1 MSDEMICLE
10 EEANVAVKHVFRAEL
25 LNAIAKNDKGA
36 FKKCVEQIGKD
47 WHVSRTVQ
55 TKDKYKF
62 REDLWES
69 RNAILS
75 HEYTWNTYNDKKH
88 YKAYSYRSKICFLL
102 NPVYYKLI
110 YDGLNKKALTEFYE
124 SIHDTRKVNKETWQE
139 TVEHYYS
146 KILSF
151 SPKDETDIDR
161 IFREDFKLWAKD
173 TVKTW
178 IVKENGHITYKRG
191 LTPESAQELSV

>member
-10 EEANVAVKHVFRAEL
+10 EEANIAVKHVFRAEL

-47 WHVSRTVQ
+47 WHVSRTVENEE
-55 TKDKYKF
+55 KKEF
-62 REDLWES
+62 REDLWKNKE
-69 RNAILS
+69 AILS
-75 HEYTWNTYNDKKH
+75 NKYEWNKSLYS
-88 YKAYSYRSKICFLL
+88 AYSYESKICFLL

-110 YDGLNKKALTEFYE
+110 YDGLNKAALTEFYK
-124 SIHDTRKVNKETWQE
+124 SINDTRKVDKETWQE

-151 SPKDETDIDR
+151 SPKDETDIDG
-161 IFREDFKLWAKD
+161 IFRKDFELWAKD

-191 LTPESAQELSV
+191 LTLKSAQELSV

>member
-47 WHVSRTVQ
+47 WHVSRTVE
-55 TKDKYKF
+55 TEEKEEF
-62 REDLWES
+62 REDLWKNKE
-69 RNAILS
+69 AILS
-75 HEYTWNTYNDKKH
+75 NKYEWNKSQYS
-88 YKAYSYRSKICFLL
+88 AYSYESKICFLL

-110 YDGLNKKALTEFYE
+110 YDERNKAALTEFYK
-124 SIHDTRKVNKETWQE
+124 SIKDTRKVNKETWQE

-146 KILSF
+146 TLSF
-151 SPKDETDIDR
+151 SPKDETDIDG

-191 LTPESAQELSV
+191 LTLKSAQELSV

>member
-1 MSDEMICLE
+1 MSNEMICLE

-47 WHVSRTVQ
+47 WHVSRTVE
-55 TKDKYKF
+55 TEEKEEF
-62 REDLWES
+62 REDLWKNKET
-69 RNAILS
+69 ILS
-75 HEYTWNTYNDKKH
+75 NKYEWNKSQYN
-88 YKAYSYRSKICFLL
+88 AYSYESKICFLL

-110 YDGLNKKALTEFYE
+110 YDGLNKAALTEFYK
-124 SIHDTRKVNKETWQE
+124 SIHDTRKVDKETWQE

-146 KILSF
+146 TLSF

-191 LTPESAQELSV
+191 LILKSAQELSV

>member
-1 MSDEMICLE
+1 MSNEMICLE

-36 FKKCVEQIGKD
+36 FKTLVEQIGKD
-47 WHVSRTVQ
+47 WHVSRTVE
-55 TKDKYKF
+55 TEEKEEF
-62 REDLWES
+62 REDLWKNKE
-69 RNAILS
+69 AILS
-75 HEYTWNTYNDKKH
+75 NKYEWNKSQYS
-88 YKAYSYRSKICFLL
+88 AYSYESKICFLL

-110 YDGLNKKALTEFYE
+110 YDGLNKKALTEFYK
-124 SIHDTRKVNKETWQE
+124 SINDTRKVDKETWQE

-146 KILSF
+146 EILSF
-151 SPKDETDIDR
+151 FPKDETDIDR

-178 IVKENGHITYKRG
+178 IVKENGHIMYKRG

>member
-1 MSDEMICLE
+1 MSNEMICLE

-47 WHVSRTVQ
+47 WHVSRTVE
-55 TKDKYKF
+55 TEEKEEF
-62 REDLWES
+62 REDLWKNKE
-69 RNAILS
+69 AILS
-75 HEYTWNTYNDKKH
+75 NKYEWNKSQYS
-88 YKAYSYRSKICFLL
+88 AYSYESKICFLL

-110 YDGLNKKALTEFYE
+110 YDELNKAALTEFYK
-124 SIHDTRKVNKETWQE
+124 SINDTRKVDKETWQE

-146 KILSF
+146 TLSF

-191 LTPESAQELSV
+191 LILKSAQELSV

>member
-25 LNAIAKNDKGA
+25 LNAIAKNDKEA

-47 WHVSRTVQ
+47 WHVSRTVENEE
-55 TKDKYKF
+55 KEEF
-62 REDLWES
+62 REDLWKNKE
-69 RNAILS
+69 AILS
-75 HEYTWNTYNDKKH
+75 NKYEWNKSQYN
-88 YKAYSYRSKICFLL
+88 AYSYESKICFLL

-110 YDGLNKKALTEFYE
+110 YDGLNKAALTEFYK
-124 SIHDTRKVNKETWQE
+124 SINDTRKVNKETWQE
-139 TVEHYYS
+139 AVEHYYS
-146 KILSF
+146 KLSF
-151 SPKDETDIDR
+151 SPKDETDIDG
-161 IFREDFKLWAKD
+161 IFRKDFELWAKD

-191 LTPESAQELSV
+191 LTLKSAQELSV

>member
-1 MSDEMICLE
+1 MSNEICLE

-47 WHVSRTVQ
+47 WHVSRTVE
-55 TKDKYKF
+55 TEEKEEF
-62 REDLWES
+62 REDLWKNKE
-69 RNAILS
+69 AILS
-75 HEYTWNTYNDKKH
+75 NKYEWNKSQYS
-88 YKAYSYRSKICFLL
+88 AYSYESKICFLL

-110 YDGLNKKALTEFYE
+110 YDGLNKAALTEFYK
-124 SIHDTRKVNKETWQE
+124 SINDTRKVDKETWQE

-146 KILSF
+146 TLSF
-151 SPKDETDIDR
+151 SPKDETDIDG

-191 LTPESAQELSV
+191 LILKSAQELSV

>member
-1 MSDEMICLE
+1 MSNEMICLE

-47 WHVSRTVQ
+47 WHVSRTVENEE
-55 TKDKYKF
+55 KKEF
-62 REDLWES
+62 REDLWKNKE
-69 RNAILS
+69 AILS
-75 HEYTWNTYNDKKH
+75 NKYEWNKSQYS
-88 YKAYSYRSKICFLL
+88 AYSYESKICFLL

-110 YDGLNKKALTEFYE
+110 YDERNKKALIEFYK
-124 SIHDTRKVNKETWQE
+124 SINDTRKVDKETWQE

-151 SPKDETDIDR
+151 SPKDETDIDG
-161 IFREDFKLWAKD
+161 IFRKDFKLWAKD

-191 LTPESAQELSV
+191 LTLKSAQELSV

>member
-25 LNAIAKNDKGA
+25 LNVIAKNDKEA

-47 WHVSRTVQ
+47 WHVSRTVENEE
-55 TKDKYKF
+55 KEEF
-62 REDLWES
+62 REDLWKNKE
-69 RNAILS
+69 AILS
-75 HEYTWNTYNDKKH
+75 NKYEWNKSQYS
-88 YKAYSYRSKICFLL
+88 AYSYESKICFLL

-110 YDGLNKKALTEFYE
+110 YDGLNKAALTEFYK
-124 SIHDTRKVNKETWQE
+124 SIKDTRKVDKETWQE

-146 KILSF
+146 TLSF
-151 SPKDETDIDR
+151 SPKDETDIDG

-191 LTPESAQELSV
+191 LTLKSAQELSV

>member
-10 EEANVAVKHVFRAEL
+10 EEANIAVKHVFRAEL
-25 LNAIAKNDKGA
+25 LNAIAKNDKEA

-47 WHVSRTVQ
+47 WHVSRTVENEE
-55 TKDKYKF
+55 KKEF
-62 REDLWES
+62 REDLWKNKE
-69 RNAILS
+69 AILS
-75 HEYTWNTYNDKKH
+75 NKYEWNKSLYS
-88 YKAYSYRSKICFLL
+88 AYSYESKICFLL
-102 NPVYYKLI
+102 NPVYYKLM
-110 YDGLNKKALTEFYE
+110 YDGLNKAALTEFYK
-124 SIHDTRKVNKETWQE
+124 SIKDTRKVDKETWQE

-161 IFREDFKLWAKD
+161 IFRKDFELWAKD

>member
-1 MSDEMICLE
+1 MSNEICLE

-47 WHVSRTVQ
+47 WHVSRTVE
-55 TKDKYKF
+55 TEEKEEF
-62 REDLWES
+62 REDLWKNKE
-69 RNAILS
+69 AILS
-75 HEYTWNTYNDKKH
+75 NKYEWNKSQYS
-88 YKAYSYRSKICFLL
+88 AYSYESKICFLL

-110 YDGLNKKALTEFYE
+110 YDELNKAALTEFYK
-124 SIHDTRKVNKETWQE
+124 SINDTRKVDKETWQE

-146 KILSF
+146 TLSF

-191 LTPESAQELSV
+191 LILKSAQELSV

>member
-25 LNAIAKNDKGA
+25 LNAIAKNDKEA

-47 WHVSRTVQ
+47 WHVSRTVENEE
-55 TKDKYKF
+55 KEEF
-62 REDLWES
+62 REDLWKNKE
-69 RNAILS
+69 AILS
-75 HEYTWNTYNDKKH
+75 NKYEWNKSQYS
-88 YKAYSYRSKICFLL
+88 AYSYESKICFLL

-110 YDGLNKKALTEFYE
+110 YDGLNKKALTEFYK
-124 SIHDTRKVNKETWQE
+124 SRNDTRKVDKETWQE

-178 IVKENGHITYKRG
+178 IVKENGHIMYKRG

>member
-1 MSDEMICLE
+1 MSNEMICLE

-36 FKKCVEQIGKD
+36 FKTLVEQIGKD
-47 WHVSRTVQ
+47 WHVSRTVE
-55 TKDKYKF
+55 TEEKEEF
-62 REDLWES
+62 REDLWKNKE
-69 RNAILS
+69 AILS
-75 HEYTWNTYNDKKH
+75 NKYEWNKSQYS
-88 YKAYSYRSKICFLL
+88 AYSYESKICFLL

-110 YDGLNKKALTEFYE
+110 YDGLNKKALTEFYK
-124 SIHDTRKVNKETWQE
+124 SINDTRKVDKETWQE

-146 KILSF
+146 EILSF
-151 SPKDETDIDR
+151 FPKDETDIDR

-178 IVKENGHITYKRG
+178 IVKEKGHITYKRG

>member
-25 LNAIAKNDKGA
+25 LNAIAKNDKEA

-47 WHVSRTVQ
+47 WHVSRTVENEE
-55 TKDKYKF
+55 KEEF
-62 REDLWES
+62 REDLWKNKE
-69 RNAILS
+69 AILS
-75 HEYTWNTYNDKKH
+75 NKYEWNKSQYS
-88 YKAYSYRSKICFLL
+88 AYSYESKICFLL

-110 YDGLNKKALTEFYE
+110 YDGLNKKALTEFYK
-124 SIHDTRKVNKETWQE
+124 SINDTRKVDKETWQE

-146 KILSF
+146 EILSF
-151 SPKDETDIDR
+151 FPKDETDIDR

-178 IVKENGHITYKRG
+178 IVKEKGHITYKRG

>member
-1 MSDEMICLE
+1 MSNEICLE
-10 EEANVAVKHVFRAEL
+10 EEANVAVKHMFRAEL

-47 WHVSRTVQ
+47 WHVSRTVENEE
-55 TKDKYKF
+55 KKEF
-62 REDLWES
+62 REDLWKNKE
-69 RNAILS
+69 AILS
-75 HEYTWNTYNDKKH
+75 NKYEWNKSQYS
-88 YKAYSYRSKICFLL
+88 AYSYESKICFLL

-110 YDGLNKKALTEFYE
+110 YDGLNKAALTEFYK
-124 SIHDTRKVNKETWQE
+124 SINDTRKVDKETWQE

-146 KILSF
+146 TLSF

-191 LTPESAQELSV
+191 LILKSAQELSV

>member
-10 EEANVAVKHVFRAEL
+10 EEANIAVKHVFRAEL
-25 LNAIAKNDKGA
+25 LNAIAKNDKEA

-47 WHVSRTVQ
+47 WHVSRTVENEE
-55 TKDKYKF
+55 KKEF
-62 REDLWES
+62 REDLWKNKE
-69 RNAILS
+69 AILS
-75 HEYTWNTYNDKKH
+75 NKYEWNKSLYS
-88 YKAYSYRSKICFLL
+88 AYSYESKICFLL

-110 YDGLNKKALTEFYE
+110 YDGLNKAALTEFYK
-124 SIHDTRKVNKETWQE
+124 SIKDTRKVDKETWQE

>member
-36 FKKCVEQIGKD
+36 FKTLVEQIGKD
-47 WHVSRTVQ
+47 WHVSRTVE
-55 TKDKYKF
+55 TEEKEEF
-62 REDLWES
+62 REDLWKNKE
-69 RNAILS
+69 AILS
-75 HEYTWNTYNDKKH
+75 NKYEWNKSQYS
-88 YKAYSYRSKICFLL
+88 AYSYESKICFLL

-110 YDGLNKKALTEFYE
+110 YDGLNKKALTEFYK
-124 SIHDTRKVNKETWQE
+124 SINDTRKVNKETWQE

-146 KILSF
+146 KTLSF

-178 IVKENGHITYKRG
+178 IVKENGHIMYKRG
-191 LTPESAQELSV
+191 LTLKSAQELSV

>member
-25 LNAIAKNDKGA
+25 LNAIAKNDKEV

-47 WHVSRTVQ
+47 WHVSRTVENEE
-55 TKDKYKF
+55 KEEF
-62 REDLWES
+62 REDLWKNKE
-69 RNAILS
+69 AILS
-75 HEYTWNTYNDKKH
+75 NKYEWNKSQYN
-88 YKAYSYRSKICFLL
+88 AYSYESKICFLL

-110 YDGLNKKALTEFYE
+110 YDERNKKALIEFYK
-124 SIHDTRKVNKETWQE
+124 SINDTRKVDKETWQE

-146 KILSF
+146 KALSF
-151 SPKDETDIDR
+151 SPKDETDIDG
-161 IFREDFKLWAKD
+161 IFRKDFELWAKD

>member
-10 EEANVAVKHVFRAEL
+10 EEANIAVKHVFRAEL
-25 LNAIAKNDKGA
+25 LNAIAKNDKEA

-47 WHVSRTVQ
+47 WHVSRTVENEE
-55 TKDKYKF
+55 KKEF
-62 REDLWES
+62 REDLWKNKE
-69 RNAILS
+69 AILS
-75 HEYTWNTYNDKKH
+75 NKYEWNKSLYS
-88 YKAYSYRSKICFLL
+88 AYSYESKICFLL

-110 YDGLNKKALTEFYE
+110 YDGLNKKALTEFYK
-124 SIHDTRKVNKETWQE
+124 SINDTRKVDKETWQE

>member
-1 MSDEMICLE
+1 MSNKMICLE

-25 LNAIAKNDKGA
+25 LNAIAKNDKEA

-47 WHVSRTVQ
+47 WHVSRTVE
-55 TKDKYKF
+55 TEEKEEF

-69 RNAILS
+69 KEAILS
-75 HEYTWNTYNDKKH
+75 NKYEWNKSQYS
-88 YKAYSYRSKICFLL
+88 AYSYESKICFLL

-110 YDGLNKKALTEFYE
+110 YDGLNKAALTEFYE

-146 KILSF
+146 KASSV

-178 IVKENGHITYKRG
+178 IAKENGHITYKRG

>member
-25 LNAIAKNDKGA
+25 LNAIAKNDKEA
-36 FKKCVEQIGKD
+36 FKKCVEQIGKV
-47 WHVSRTVQ
+47 W
-55 TKDKYKF
+55 KNK
-62 REDLWES
+62 E
-69 RNAILS
+69 AILS
-75 HEYTWNTYNDKKH
+75 NKYEWNKSQYS
-88 YKAYSYRSKICFLL
+88 AYSYESKICFLL

-110 YDGLNKKALTEFYE
+110 YDGLNKKALTEFYK
-124 SIHDTRKVNKETWQE
+124 SINDTRKVDKETWQE

-146 KILSF
+146 KLPF
-151 SPKDETDIDR
+151 SPKDETDIDG
-161 IFREDFKLWAKD
+161 IFRKDFELWAKD

-191 LTPESAQELSV
+191 LILKSAQELSV

>member
-1 MSDEMICLE
+1 MSNEICLE

-47 WHVSRTVQ
+47 WHVSRTVE
-55 TKDKYKF
+55 TEEKEEF
-62 REDLWES
+62 REDLWKNKE
-69 RNAILS
+69 AILS
-75 HEYTWNTYNDKKH
+75 NKYEWNKSQYN
-88 YKAYSYRSKICFLL
+88 AYSYESKICFLL

-110 YDGLNKKALTEFYE
+110 YDELNKAALTEFYK
-124 SIHDTRKVNKETWQE
+124 SINDTRKVDKETWQE

-146 KILSF
+146 TLSF

-191 LTPESAQELSV
+191 LILKSAQELSV

>member
-1 MSDEMICLE
+1 MSNTMICLE

-25 LNAIAKNDKGA
+25 LNTIAKNDKGA
-36 FKKCVEQIGKD
+36 FKTLVEQIGKD
-47 WHVSRTVQ
+47 WHVSRTVE
-55 TKDKYKF
+55 TEEKEEF
-62 REDLWES
+62 REDLWKNKE
-69 RNAILS
+69 AILS
-75 HEYTWNTYNDKKH
+75 NKYEWNKSQYS
-88 YKAYSYRSKICFLL
+88 AYSYESKICFLL

-110 YDGLNKKALTEFYE
+110 YDGLNKAALTEFYK
-124 SIHDTRKVNKETWQE
+124 SINDTRKVDKETWQE

-146 KILSF
+146 KLSF

-178 IVKENGHITYKRG
+178 IVKENGHIMYKRG

>member
-25 LNAIAKNDKGA
+25 LNAIAKNDKEA

-47 WHVSRTVQ
+47 WHVSRTVE
-55 TKDKYKF
+55 TEEKEEF
-62 REDLWES
+62 REDLWKNKE
-69 RNAILS
+69 AILS
-75 HEYTWNTYNDKKH
+75 NKYEWNKSQYS
-88 YKAYSYRSKICFLL
+88 AYSYESKICFLL

-110 YDGLNKKALTEFYE
+110 YDGLNKKALTEFYK
-124 SIHDTRKVNKETWQE
+124 SIHDTRKVDKETWQE

-146 KILSF
+146 KLPF
-151 SPKDETDIDR
+151 SPKDETDIDG
-161 IFREDFKLWAKD
+161 IFREDFELWAKD

-191 LTPESAQELSV
+191 LTLKSAQELSV

>member
-36 FKKCVEQIGKD
+36 FKTLVEQIGKD
-47 WHVSRTVQ
+47 WHVSRTVENEQ
-55 TKDKYKF
+55 KKEF
-62 REDLWES
+62 REDLWKNKE
-69 RNAILS
+69 AILS
-75 HEYTWNTYNDKKH
+75 NKYEWNKSLYS
-88 YKAYSYRSKICFLL
+88 AYSYESKICFLL

-110 YDGLNKKALTEFYE
+110 YDGLNKAALTEFYK
-124 SIHDTRKVNKETWQE
+124 SINDTRKVDKETWQE

-146 KILSF
+146 KALSF
-151 SPKDETDIDR
+151 SPKDETDIDG
-161 IFREDFKLWAKD
+161 IFRKDFELWAKD

-191 LTPESAQELSV
+191 LTLKSAQELSV

>member
-1 MSDEMICLE
+1 MSNEMICLE

-47 WHVSRTVQ
+47 WHVSRTVE
-55 TKDKYKF
+55 TEEKEEF
-62 REDLWES
+62 REDLWKNKE
-69 RNAILS
+69 AILS
-75 HEYTWNTYNDKKH
+75 NKYEWNKSQYS
-88 YKAYSYRSKICFLL
+88 AYSYESKICFLL

-110 YDGLNKKALTEFYE
+110 YDERNKKALIEFYK
-124 SIHDTRKVNKETWQE
+124 SINDTRKVDKETWQE

-146 KILSF
+146 KALSF
-151 SPKDETDIDR
+151 SPKDETDIDC
-161 IFREDFKLWAKD
+161 IFRKDFKLWAKD

-191 LTPESAQELSV
+191 LTLKSAQELSV

>member
-1 MSDEMICLE
+1 MSNEMICLE

-25 LNAIAKNDKGA
+25 LNAIAKNDKEA

-47 WHVSRTVQ
+47 WHVSRTVE
-55 TKDKYKF
+55 TEEKEEF

-69 RNAILS
+69 KEAILS
-75 HEYTWNTYNDKKH
+75 NKYEWNKSQYS
-88 YKAYSYRSKICFLL
+88 AYSYESKICFLL

-110 YDGLNKKALTEFYE
+110 YDGLNKAALTEFYE

-146 KILSF
+146 KASSV

-178 IVKENGHITYKRG
+178 IAKENGHITYKRG

>member
-36 FKKCVEQIGKD
+36 FKTLVEQIGKD
-47 WHVSRTVQ
+47 WHVSRTVENEE
-55 TKDKYKF
+55 KKEF
-62 REDLWES
+62 REDLWKNKE
-69 RNAILS
+69 AILS
-75 HEYTWNTYNDKKH
+75 NKYEWNKSQYS
-88 YKAYSYRSKICFLL
+88 AYSYESKICFLL

-110 YDGLNKKALTEFYE
+110 YDERNKKALIEFYK
-124 SIHDTRKVNKETWQE
+124 SINDTRKVDKETWQE

-146 KILSF
+146 KALSF
-151 SPKDETDIDR
+151 SPKDETDIDG
-161 IFREDFKLWAKD
+161 IFRKDFELWAKD

-178 IVKENGHITYKRG
+178 IVKENGHIMYKRG

>member
-25 LNAIAKNDKGA
+25 LNAIAKNDKEA

-47 WHVSRTVQ
+47 WHVSRTVENEE
-55 TKDKYKF
+55 KKEF
-62 REDLWES
+62 REDLWKNKE
-69 RNAILS
+69 AILS
-75 HEYTWNTYNDKKH
+75 NKYEWNKSLYS
-88 YKAYSYRSKICFLL
+88 AYSYESKICFLL

-110 YDGLNKKALTEFYE
+110 YDGLNKKALTEFYK
-124 SIHDTRKVNKETWQE
+124 SINDTRKVNKETWQE

-146 KILSF
+146 KALSF
-151 SPKDETDIDR
+151 SPKDETDIDG
-161 IFREDFKLWAKD
+161 IFRKDFELWAKD

-178 IVKENGHITYKRG
+178 IVKENGHIMYKRG
-191 LTPESAQELSV
+191 LTLKSAQELSV

>member
-25 LNAIAKNDKGA
+25 LNAIAKNDKEA
-36 FKKCVEQIGKD
+36 FKTLVEQIGKD
-47 WHVSRTVQ
+47 WHVSRTVENEE
-55 TKDKYKF
+55 KEEF
-62 REDLWES
+62 REDLWKNKE
-69 RNAILS
+69 AILS
-75 HEYTWNTYNDKKH
+75 NKYEWNKSQYS
-88 YKAYSYRSKICFLL
+88 AYSYESKICFLL

-110 YDGLNKKALTEFYE
+110 YDGLNKAALTEFYK
-124 SIHDTRKVNKETWQE
+124 SIKDTRKVDKETWQE

-146 KILSF
+146 TLSF
-151 SPKDETDIDR
+151 SPKDETDIDG
-161 IFREDFKLWAKD
+161 IFRKDFELWAKD

-191 LTPESAQELSV
+191 LILKSAQELSV

>member
-36 FKKCVEQIGKD
+36 FKTLVEQIGKD
-47 WHVSRTVQ
+47 WHVSRTVE
-55 TKDKYKF
+55 TEEKEEF
-62 REDLWES
+62 REDLWKNKE
-69 RNAILS
+69 AILS
-75 HEYTWNTYNDKKH
+75 NKYEWNKSQYS
-88 YKAYSYRSKICFLL
+88 AYSYESKICFLL

-110 YDGLNKKALTEFYE
+110 YDGLNKAALTEFYK
-124 SIHDTRKVNKETWQE
+124 SINDTRKVDKETWQE

-146 KILSF
+146 EILSF

-161 IFREDFKLWAKD
+161 IFRKDFELWAKD

-191 LTPESAQELSV
+191 LTLKSAQELSV

>member
-1 MSDEMICLE
+1 MSNEMICLE

-47 WHVSRTVQ
+47 WHVSRTVENEE
-55 TKDKYKF
+55 KKEF
-62 REDLWES
+62 REDLWKNKE
-69 RNAILS
+69 AILS
-75 HEYTWNTYNDKKH
+75 NKYEWNKSQYS
-88 YKAYSYRSKICFLL
+88 AYSYESKICFLL

-110 YDGLNKKALTEFYE
+110 YDGLNKAALTEFYK
-124 SIHDTRKVNKETWQE
+124 SINDTRKVDKETWQE

-146 KILSF
+146 KALSF
-151 SPKDETDIDR
+151 SPKDETDIDG
-161 IFREDFKLWAKD
+161 IFRKDFELWAKD

-191 LTPESAQELSV
+191 LTLKSAQELSV

>member
-1 MSDEMICLE
+1 MSNKMICLE

-47 WHVSRTVQ
+47 WHVSRTAE
-55 TKDKYKF
+55 TEEKEEF
-62 REDLWES
+62 REDLWKNKE
-69 RNAILS
+69 AILS
-75 HEYTWNTYNDKKH
+75 NKYEWNKSQYS
-88 YKAYSYRSKICFLL
+88 AYSYESKICFLL

-110 YDGLNKKALTEFYE
+110 YDGLNKAALTEFYK
-124 SIHDTRKVNKETWQE
+124 SINDTRKVDKETWQE

-146 KILSF
+146 TLSF

-191 LTPESAQELSV
+191 LILKSAQELSV